1 LLYPVRL
8 AAGRRKV
15 TMNTKDFR
23 SNRTIWRQAAVILLM
38 LLASAVNLAEVQA
51 QQPTSDSRSA
61 LVKQK
66 LLLLESLLNSGKI
79 KQLQDDG
86 SDDTKAQLSRAKQL
100 RDEARS
106 QQVAGDVPAAE
117 KAVDEALRTV
127 STASA
132 AVVKEP
138 LLSPKIQLAQNAEL
152 ATQVRGY
159 SASIA
164 DALKKQGKRQ
174 DPRLGQLERMLDE
187 AGKLTAA
194 GRHGEANRL
203 LTEAYRLAVATVSE
217 LRAGETVVIDLKFD
231 TPADEYAY
239 EQSRNRSHEM
249 LVEMTL
255 QEGRADGE
263 KRDMVERY
271 VGESRQLRTQA
282 EVQAK
287 AGDYRAAIK
296 SLEEA
301 TKQLVRALRATG
313 MAIF

>member
-1 LLYPVRL
+1 
-8 AAGRRKV
+8 
-15 TMNTKDFR
+15 MNIDNVHSKCR
-23 SNRTIWRQAAVILLM
+23 GWRHCATIM
-38 LLASAVNLAEVQA
+38 LLLLAWWGGVPEAQA
-51 QQPTSDSRSA
+51 QTGSDQRSA

-66 LLLLESLLNSGKI
+66 LLLLDSLFNSGKI
-79 KQLQDDG
+79 KQLQDGG
-86 SDDTKAQLSRAKQL
+86 SDDTKAQLGRASQL

-106 QQVAGDVPAAE
+106 LQAAGDHPAAE
-117 KAVDEALRTV
+117 KAVDEALRTA

-132 AVVKEP
+132 AAVKDP
-138 LLSPKIQLAQNAEL
+138 LLNPKIQLTQNAEL
-152 ATQVRGY
+152 AMQVRGY
-159 SASIA
+159 SNSIA
-164 DALKKQGKRQ
+164 ETLKKQGKRQ

-203 LTEAYRLAVATVSE
+203 LADAYRLAVATVSE
-217 LRAGETVVIDLKFD
+217 LRAGETVVIDLKFE

-249 LVEMTL
+249 LVEITI
-255 QEGRADGE
+255 QEGKAEGE
-263 KRDMVERY
+263 KRGMVERY
-271 VGESRQLRTQA
+271 MGDSRQLRTQA
-282 EVQAK
+282 EAQAK
-287 AGDYRAAIK
+287 AGDYAAAIK